1 MSPSFTTP
9 FVMEVRNRT
18 YEVGNTTAATNITL
32 YTNYE
37 NETNGYYYSYYD
49 YDYRNCVSG
58 SPQSK
63 MDLPCYQ
70 LCLHTLLPIICLTG
84 IIGIIITIIV
94 LSRKNMCTST
104 NSYLISLAAADL
116 IFLLIFSNRFL
127 ETRLSQEQDYL
138 YYTIMTYAGI
148 FLDILLLASVWL
160 TVMLALERYIAI
172 CHPMRAMAICTVKRA
187 RIIIICIVI
196 GAFIM
201 RFPRFFQYKVIKL
214 YDTCLQKE
222 VPFTEASEFGTNITY
237 MTIYGWIVDCTFGAI
252 LPFGALLFLNGCLIR
267 EIHRSTKYLRYHLAV
282 DSNIQTIISFEEMKI
297 TMMLV
302 SIVVVFFTCQAPYVV
317 LSCIKSVNGYSNVVL
332 TDIYYIF
339 NNITLLL
346 LALRSSF
353 NFILFCW
360 FSEKFWNTFKRVFC
374 IKKCIRKIFSRKLS
388 VKINGNSE
396 HNTSVTNRKIS
407 SFNTRETA
415 F

>member
-1 MSPSFTTP
+1 MSPTVTTGFP
-9 FVMEVRNRT
+9 M
-18 YEVGNTTAATNITL
+18 EVGNATDEVGYTMEVTNMTQL
-32 YTNYE
+32 YPNSE
-37 NETNGYYYSYYD
+37 NETYYYYKD
-49 YDYRNCVSG
+49 YDYKNCVMETIHN
-58 SPQSK
+58 K
-63 MDLPCYQ
+63 TDLPCYH
-70 LCLHTLLPIICLTG
+70 LCLHTLLPIICVTS

-104 NSYLISLAAADL
+104 NSYLISLAVADL

-127 ETRLSQEQDYL
+127 ETRLSIEQEYL
-138 YYTIMTYAGI
+138 YYTIMTYANI

-187 RIIIICIVI
+187 RIIIICIFI
-196 GAFIM
+196 GAFII
-201 RFPRFFQYKVIKL
+201 RCPKFFQHKTFMTE
-214 YDTCLQKE
+214 DPCLDKE
-222 VPFTEASEFGTNITY
+222 VIDTKPSEFGTNIMY

-267 EIHRSTKYLRYHLAV
+267 EIHRSTKYLRYHLPV

-317 LSCIKSVNGYSNVVL
+317 LSCIKSVNSYGNAVL
-332 TDIYYIF
+332 QTDIYYILT
-339 NNITLLL
+339 NITLLL
-346 LALRSSF
+346 LALRTSF

-374 IKKCIRKIFSRKLS
+374 IKKCFRKIFSRKFS
-388 VKINGNSE
+388 VKTNGNSE

-407 SFNTRETA
+407 SYNTRETA